1 MLSRVSEK
9 KECPKIQAGAKPRET
24 LEGRLREQFN
34 LPLDSTFESERGEN
48 IDMQVFEGKAYVP
61 NTRSFSHIK
70 FFNPKTGRTSNIY
83 SCDQEYCG
91 MYFRKWNNLFDHL
104 RTHTLE
110 KPYICPVEGCGMTF
124 SQASNQKKHLD
135 IHRKDRNLIC
145 FECKQRVT
153 KNKILSHF
161 QQMHSKFGGS
171 DLNDEDNISI

>member
-1 MLSRVSEK
+1 
-9 KECPKIQAGAKPRET
+9 
-24 LEGRLREQFN
+24 
-34 LPLDSTFESERGEN
+34 
-48 IDMQVFEGKAYVP
+48 
-61 NTRSFSHIK
+61 
-70 FFNPKTGRTSNIY
+70 
-83 SCDQEYCG
+83 

-110 KPYICPVEGCGMTF
+110 KPYICPVEDCGMTF

-153 KNKILSHF
+153 KNKILGHF

-171 DLNDEDNISI
+171 DINDDENISI

>member
-1 MLSRVSEK
+1 M
-9 KECPKIQAGAKPRET
+9 QAGSKPRET
-24 LEGRLREQFN
+24 LEGRLREQFS
-34 LPLDSTFESERGEN
+34 LPVDSIFESELGEN
-48 IDMQVFEGKAYVP
+48 IDTHIFDGKAHVP
-61 NTRSFSHIK
+61 NTRDFSHIT
-70 FFNPKTGRTSNIY
+70 FFNPETSRTSNIY

-145 FECKQRVT
+145 CECKQRVT
-153 KNKILSHF
+153 KNKILRHYLEL
-161 QQMHSKFGGS
+161 HSTFGRDG
-171 DLNDEDNISI
+171 NNN